1 MSNLEVEQT
10 MEQNQVEE
18 GFAEETQIDEFLNS
32 DYAKRYYISS
42 LIANNAIKDLSN
54 NLFIQDISGNDV
66 SENINNSISSKLDE
80 HTTTDASNN
89 EVNQKIETNND
100 FGPADTTDNNKVS
113 TLYNVSN
120 SFNSYYIDEDGNEI
134 KNIDNSRVNNTIT
147 PDEIELSFG
156 FRSKKDNKYIY
167 GSKCINSKI
176 NIPNKK
182 TLLANK
188 NNESYKY
195 YYLSLFVFIVRYMME
210 IYLKFGINKEDLS
223 ENYNIFIGIFVNY
236 LFIKYITKPSYV
248 FNLYRFFSIAWLYAL
263 LYVANK

>member
-1 MSNLEVEQT
+1 MSNLEVDEKMIQS
-10 MEQNQVEE
+10 QSEE
-18 GFAEETQIDEFLNS
+18 GFAEETQLDELLNS

-54 NLFIQDISGNDV
+54 NLFIQDISGNNV
-66 SENINNSISSKLDE
+66 SENVNDYIPNKSDE
-80 HTTTDASNN
+80 HNTDASNN
-89 EVNQKIETNND
+89 EVTQIIETNND
-100 FGPADTTDNNKVS
+100 AVSPSIIENKVS

-134 KNIDNSRVNNTIT
+134 KNIDNSRINNTLT
-147 PDEIELSFG
+147 PDEIEFSFG

-167 GSKCINSKI
+167 GSKCINTKI
-176 NIPNKK
+176 NIPTKK
-182 TLLANK
+182 AELANK

-195 YYLSLFVFIVRYMME
+195 YYLSLFIFIVRYMME
-210 IYLKFGINKEDLS
+210 IYLKFSINKEDLS
-223 ENYNIFIGIFVNY
+223 ENYNIFISIFINY

-248 FNLYRFFSIAWLYAL
+248 FNIYRFLTISWLYAL